1 MRIATIAAIGAG
13 FLIIGTT
20 PTLVSAADADTTAA
34 APAEEIGLE
43 EIVVTAE
50 KRASTVQDTAISI
63 TAVSGADLAERGIVD
78 FSSLA
83 AETPGISMR
92 DNGPGQTEFEMRGM
106 TSSGGNSPTVGFYLD
121 DVPMTSP
128 AQAQNGKVVI
138 DPTLYDLNRAEMLR
152 GPQGTLYGSGSMGGT
167 VKLVTNQPDPT
178 GFHVSGEAVLSDTDG
193 GGFNYTV
200 NGMLNLPLIDNQM
213 ALRLVGTDS
222 HTSGWIDRI
231 VLSDFPLP
239 VGVPVTPATQTG
251 WLRGDVLGATVAHD
265 YTQSNAEHLAGARGT
280 LLWKVTDNFTLTP
293 TVFYQRVTQDGPSAY
308 DSDPGTMAHYQPF
321 DIAEPYSDQFTLA
334 ALTANYAASSFDLT
348 SVTARWTRNSA
359 QTQDTSESFEN
370 PFTCITVVSGP
381 CTGEMPFYGANGV
394 GSGPVVGTETDPSS
408 QFSEELRIASTGDG
422 PLKGVAGVF
431 YSDFKS
437 QWQLNTQ
444 SVNNLS
450 YLDFST
456 FTNPAATTTV
466 WGLNEPAH
474 ITQWA
479 VFGEGTWAITPAL
492 KATVGARVFSYSS
505 DLSMYFAGWGSP
517 LGGATPSTTDVSQ
530 SSTGLDP
537 KLNLS
542 YEFSKDLMVYATA
555 AKGFRPGGGNQPL
568 PNFPPPNAP
577 ANFHYTE
584 WPKTYDSDSLW
595 SYEVGEKARFL
606 DRRLIVNASVYYEDW
621 TQIQLEE
628 LPFGYPLFD
637 NAGDAK
643 IYGGE
648 LEINALLGGG
658 FTLSASGAYTDAT
671 LEPGPHYTIV
681 MDGQLPGAPPS
692 TVVPDVPK
700 YTVNLGLDY
709 EHPLSGPLALTGHV
723 DYTYTGQRYD
733 LVAIN
738 QGQMWSL
745 PGYGL
750 ANLRLG
756 VKSLSAW
763 NASLFVTNLANKHPA
778 LENMTALNLANPD
791 FNRVVT
797 SQPRTM
803 GLDLN
808 FKY

>member
-1 MRIATIAAIGAG
+1 MQIKNLAGVGMGLIALCLA
-13 FLIIGTT
+13 
-20 PTLVSAADADTTAA
+20 PRLVCAADAESSAA
-34 APAEEIGLE
+34 ATAEGPALE

-50 KRASTVQDTAISI
+50 KRASTVQDTPISI
-63 TAVSGADLAERGIVD
+63 TAVSGADLAARGITD
-78 FSSLA
+78 FSTLA

-92 DNGPGQTEFEMRGM
+92 NNGPGQTEFEMRGM

-128 AQAQNGKVVI
+128 AAAQNGKVVI
-138 DPTLYDLNRAEMLR
+138 DPSLYDLNRAEMLR
-152 GPQGTLYGSGSMGGT
+152 GPQGTLYGAGSMGGT
-167 VKLVTNQPDPT
+167 VKLVTNQPDPQA
-178 GFHVSGEAVLSDTDG
+178 FHVSGEATGSETNG

-200 NGMLNLPLIDNQM
+200 NGMLNLPLVDNQM

-239 VGVPVTPATQTG
+239 NPTG
-251 WLRGDVLGATVAHD
+251 FFRGNVLGAPVAED
-265 YTQSNAEHLAGARGT
+265 YKQSNAEHLAGARAT
-280 LLWKVTDNFTLTP
+280 LLWQVSDNFTLTP

-308 DSDPGTMAHYQPF
+308 DSVPGTMAHYQPF
-321 DIAEPYSDQFTLA
+321 DIAEPYSDQFTLG
-334 ALTANYAASSFDLT
+334 ALTANYHAPSFDIT
-348 SVTARWTRNSA
+348 SVTARWTRRSV

-370 PFTCITVVSGP
+370 PFTCITIAPG
-381 CTGEMPFYGANGV
+381 CGELPFYGPNGV

-408 QFSEELRIASTGDG
+408 QVSEELRIASTGDG
-422 PLKGVAGVF
+422 PLRGVAGVF
-431 YSDFKS
+431 YSDFNS

-444 SVNNLS
+444 SQNNLS
-450 YLDFST
+450 YVDFSN
-456 FTNPAATTTV
+456 FTTPAATTTV
-466 WGLNEPAH
+466 WGLNEPAN
-474 ITQWA
+474 IRQWA
-479 VFGEGTWAITPAL
+479 VFGEGTWAITPAF
-492 KATVGARVFSYSS
+492 KATAGLRLFSYVS

-517 LGGATPSTTDVSQ
+517 LGGATPSTTNVSQ
-530 SSTGLDP
+530 SENGVDP

-577 ANFHYTE
+577 ANFNYKA
-584 WPKTYDSDSLW
+584 WPTSYKSDSLW

-606 DRRLIVNASVYYEDW
+606 DRHLTVNASLYYEDW

-637 NAGDAK
+637 NSGDAK
-643 IYGGE
+643 IYGAE
-648 LEINALLGGG
+648 LELRALLATG
-658 FTLSASGAYTDAT
+658 FTLSASGAYTHAR

-681 MDGQLPGAPPS
+681 MQGQPVGAPTS
-692 TVVPDVPK
+692 TVVPDVPE
-700 YTVNLGLDY
+700 YTANIGLDY
-709 EHPLSGPLALTGHV
+709 NHRLDGPLSLVAHA

-745 PGYGL
+745 PGYAL
-750 ANLRLG
+750 ANLRIG
-756 VKSLSAW
+756 VNIGSDWAV
-763 NASLFVTNLANKHPA
+763 SLFCSNLANNHPA

-791 FNRVVT
+791 FNRVLT
-797 SQPRTM
+797 AQPRTI
-803 GLDLN
+803 GLDFN
-808 FKY
+808 FKH

>member
-1 MRIATIAAIGAG
+1 MQIKNLAGVGMGLIALWLA
-13 FLIIGTT
+13 
-20 PTLVSAADADTTAA
+20 PTLVCAADAESSAA
-34 APAEEIGLE
+34 ATAEGPALE

-50 KRASTVQDTAISI
+50 KRASTVQDTPISI
-63 TAVSGADLAERGIVD
+63 TAVSGADLAARGITD
-78 FSSLA
+78 FSTLA

-92 DNGPGQTEFEMRGM
+92 NNGPGQTEFEMRGM

-128 AQAQNGKVVI
+128 AAAQNGKVVI
-138 DPTLYDLNRAEMLR
+138 DPSLYDLNRAEMLR
-152 GPQGTLYGSGSMGGT
+152 GPQGTLYGAGSMGGT
-167 VKLVTNQPDPT
+167 VKLVTNQPDPQA
-178 GFHVSGEAVLSDTDG
+178 FHVSGEATGSETNG

-200 NGMLNLPLIDNQM
+200 NGMLNLPLVDNQM

-239 VGVPVTPATQTG
+239 NPTG
-251 WLRGDVLGATVAHD
+251 FFRGNVLGAPVAED
-265 YTQSNAEHLAGARGT
+265 YKQSNAEHLAGARAT
-280 LLWKVTDNFTLTP
+280 LLWQVSDNFTLTP

-308 DSDPGTMAHYQPF
+308 DSVPGTMAHYQPF
-321 DIAEPYSDQFTLA
+321 DIAEPYSDQFTLG
-334 ALTANYAASSFDLT
+334 ALTANYHAPSFDIT
-348 SVTARWTRNSA
+348 SVTARWTRRSV

-370 PFTCITVVSGP
+370 PFTCITIAPG
-381 CTGEMPFYGANGV
+381 CGELPFYGPNGV

-408 QFSEELRIASTGDG
+408 QVSEELRIASTGDG
-422 PLKGVAGVF
+422 PLRGVAGVF
-431 YSDFKS
+431 YSDFNS

-444 SVNNLS
+444 SQNNLS
-450 YLDFST
+450 YVDFSN
-456 FTNPAATTTV
+456 FTTPAATTTV
-466 WGLNEPAH
+466 WGLNEPAN
-474 ITQWA
+474 IRQWA
-479 VFGEGTWAITPAL
+479 VFGEGTWAITPAF
-492 KATVGARVFSYSS
+492 KATAGLRLFSYVS

-517 LGGATPSTTDVSQ
+517 LGGATPSTTNVSQ
-530 SSTGLDP
+530 SENGVDP

-577 ANFHYTE
+577 ANFNYKA
-584 WPKTYDSDSLW
+584 WPTSYKSDSLW

-606 DRRLIVNASVYYEDW
+606 DRHLTVNASLYYEDW

-637 NAGDAK
+637 NSGDAK
-643 IYGGE
+643 IYGAE
-648 LEINALLGGG
+648 LELRALLATG
-658 FTLSASGAYTDAT
+658 FTLSASGAYTHAK

-681 MDGQLPGAPPS
+681 MQGQPVGAPTS
-692 TVVPDVPK
+692 TVVPDVPE
-700 YTVNLGLDY
+700 YTANIGLDY
-709 EHPLSGPLALTGHV
+709 NHRLDGPLSLVAHA

-745 PGYGL
+745 PGYAL
-750 ANLRLG
+750 ANLRIG
-756 VKSLSAW
+756 VNIGSDWAV
-763 NASLFVTNLANKHPA
+763 SLFCSNLANNHPA

-791 FNRVVT
+791 FNRVLT
-797 SQPRTM
+797 AQPRTI
-803 GLDLN
+803 GLDFN
-808 FKY
+808 FKH

>member
-1 MRIATIAAIGAG
+1 MQIKNLAG
-13 FLIIGTT
+13 VGMGLIVLWLA
-20 PTLVSAADADTTAA
+20 PRLVCAADAESSAA
-34 APAEEIGLE
+34 ATAEGPALE

-50 KRASTVQDTAISI
+50 KRASTVQDTPISI
-63 TAVSGADLAERGIVD
+63 TAVSGADLAARGITD
-78 FSSLA
+78 FSTLA

-92 DNGPGQTEFEMRGM
+92 NNGPGQTEFEMRGM

-128 AQAQNGKVVI
+128 AAAQNGKVVI
-138 DPTLYDLNRAEMLR
+138 DPSLYDLNRAEMLR
-152 GPQGTLYGSGSMGGT
+152 GPQGTLYGAGSMGGT
-167 VKLVTNQPDPT
+167 VKLVTNQPDPQA
-178 GFHVSGEAVLSDTDG
+178 FHVSGEATGSETNG

-200 NGMLNLPLIDNQM
+200 NGMLNLPLVDNQM

-239 VGVPVTPATQTG
+239 NPTG
-251 WLRGDVLGATVAHD
+251 FFRGNVLGAPVAED
-265 YTQSNAEHLAGARGT
+265 YKQSNAEHLAGARAT
-280 LLWKVTDNFTLTP
+280 LLWQVSDNFTLTP

-308 DSDPGTMAHYQPF
+308 DSVPGTMAHYQPF
-321 DIAEPYSDQFTLA
+321 DIAEPYSDQFTLG
-334 ALTANYAASSFDLT
+334 ALTANYHAPSFDIT
-348 SVTARWTRNSA
+348 SVTARWTRRSV

-370 PFTCITVVSGP
+370 PFTCITIAPG
-381 CTGEMPFYGANGV
+381 CGELPFYGPNGV

-408 QFSEELRIASTGDG
+408 QVSEELRIASTGDG
-422 PLKGVAGVF
+422 PLRGVAGVF
-431 YSDFKS
+431 YSDFNS

-444 SVNNLS
+444 SQNNLS
-450 YLDFST
+450 YVDFSN
-456 FTNPAATTTV
+456 FTTPAATTTV
-466 WGLNEPAH
+466 WGLNEPAN
-474 ITQWA
+474 IRQWA
-479 VFGEGTWAITPAL
+479 VFGEGTWAITPAF
-492 KATVGARVFSYSS
+492 KATAGLRLFSYVS

-517 LGGATPSTTDVSQ
+517 LGGATPSTTNVSQ
-530 SSTGLDP
+530 SENGVDP

-577 ANFHYTE
+577 ANFNYKA
-584 WPKTYDSDSLW
+584 WPTSYKSDSLW

-606 DRRLIVNASVYYEDW
+606 DRHLTVNASLYYEDW

-637 NAGDAK
+637 NSGDAK
-643 IYGGE
+643 IYGAE
-648 LEINALLGGG
+648 LELRALLATG
-658 FTLSASGAYTDAT
+658 FTLSASGAYTHAR

-681 MDGQLPGAPPS
+681 MQGQPVGAPTS
-692 TVVPDVPK
+692 TVVPDVPE
-700 YTVNLGLDY
+700 YTANIGLDY
-709 EHPLSGPLALTGHV
+709 NHRLDGPLSLVAHA

-745 PGYGL
+745 PGYAL
-750 ANLRLG
+750 ANLRIG
-756 VKSLSAW
+756 VNIGSDWAV
-763 NASLFVTNLANKHPA
+763 SLFCSNLANNHPA

-791 FNRVVT
+791 FNRVLT
-797 SQPRTM
+797 AQPRTI
-803 GLDLN
+803 GLDFN
-808 FKY
+808 FKH

>member
-1 MRIATIAAIGAG
+1 MRIKNLVGLGMGLLVLWFAPALVRAAEAESG
-13 FLIIGTT
+13 
-20 PTLVSAADADTTAA
+20 AA
-34 APAEEIGLE
+34 APAEGAVLE
-43 EIVVTAE
+43 EITVTAE
-50 KRASTVQDTAISI
+50 KRASTVQDTPISI

-78 FSSLA
+78 FATLA
-83 AETPGISMR
+83 GQTPGISMR
-92 DNGPGQTEFEMRGM
+92 QNGPGQTEFEMRGM

-138 DPTLYDLNRAEMLR
+138 DPSLYDLNRAEMLR

-167 VKLVTNQPDPT
+167 VKLVTNQPDPQA
-178 GFHVSGEAVLSDTDG
+178 FHVSGEASVSETTDG

-222 HTSGWIDRI
+222 RTSGWIDRI

-239 VGVPVTPATQTG
+239 DPTGFIRGNVLAAPVA
-251 WLRGDVLGATVAHD
+251 AD
-265 YTQSNAEHLAGARGT
+265 YKQSNEEHLAGARAT
-280 LLWKVTDNFTLTP
+280 LLWRVTDNLTLTP
-293 TVFYQRVTQDGPSAY
+293 TVFYQRVEQDGPSAY
-308 DSDPGTMAHYQPF
+308 DSVPGTMAHYQPF
-321 DIAEPYSDQFTLA
+321 DIAEPYSDQFTLG
-334 ALTANYAASSFDLT
+334 ALTANYQAPGFDIT
-348 SVTARWTRNSA
+348 SVTARWTRVSR

-370 PFTCITVVSGP
+370 PYTCITIAPDCGQL
-381 CTGEMPFYGANGV
+381 PFYGPNGV
-394 GSGPVVGTETDPSS
+394 GTGPVVGTETDPSS
-408 QFSEELRIASTGDG
+408 QFSEELRVASTGDG
-422 PLKGVAGVF
+422 PLRGVAGIF

-444 SVNNLS
+444 SPNNLS
-450 YLDFST
+450 YVDFSN
-456 FTNPAATTTV
+456 FTTPAAVTTV
-466 WGLNEPAH
+466 WGLNEPAN
-474 ITQWA
+474 IRQWA
-479 VFGEGTWAITPAL
+479 VFGEGTWAITDAF
-492 KATVGARVFSYSS
+492 KATAGLRWFSYTS

-530 SSTGLDP
+530 SSTGVDP
-537 KLNLS
+537 KFNLS
-542 YEFSKDLMVYATA
+542 YEFSPDLMVYATA

-577 ANFHYTE
+577 ANFGYTV
-584 WPKTYDSDSLW
+584 WPKTYNSDSLW
-595 SYEVGEKARFL
+595 SYEVGEKSRFL
-606 DRRLIVNASVYYEDW
+606 DRHLTVNASVYYEDW

-637 NAGDAK
+637 NAGNAK

-648 LEINALLGGG
+648 LELQALIGGG
-658 FTLSASGAYTDAT
+658 FTLSASGAYTHAT
-671 LEPGPHYTIV
+671 LDPGPHYTIV
-681 MDGQLPGAPPS
+681 LQGQPVGDPAS

-700 YTVNLGLDY
+700 YTANVGLDY
-709 EHPLSGPLALTGHV
+709 FHALDGSLSLVGHA

-738 QGQMWSL
+738 QGQLWSL
-745 PGYGL
+745 PGYAL

-756 VKSLSAW
+756 IKSEDW
-763 NASLFVTNLANKHPA
+763 NVSLFCTNLANNHPA

-791 FNRVVT
+791 FNRVIT
-797 SQPRTM
+797 SQPRTI
-803 GLDLN
+803 GLDFN
-808 FKY
+808 I

>member
-1 MRIATIAAIGAG
+1 MRIANLAAIGVS
-13 FLIIGTT
+13 FLIFGTM
-20 PTLVSAADADTTAA
+20 PTLVSAADADTSAA
-34 APAEEIGLE
+34 APADEVGLE

-63 TAVSGADLAERGIVD
+63 TAVSGADLAARGIVD

-138 DPTLYDLNRAEMLR
+138 DPSLYDLNRAEMLR

-167 VKLVTNQPDPT
+167 VKLITNQPDPQ
-178 GFHVSGEAVLSDTDG
+178 GFHVSGEATVSSTDG

-231 VLSDFPLP
+231 VESDFPLP
-239 VGVPVTPATQTG
+239 VASGSQTG
-251 WLRGDVLGATVAHD
+251 WSRGDVLGGTVSHD

-280 LLWKVTDNFTLTP
+280 LLWQVSDNFTLTP

-308 DSDPGTMAHYQPF
+308 DSDPGTMAHYEPF
-321 DIAEPYSDQFTLA
+321 DIAEPYSDQFTLE
-334 ALTANYAASSFDLT
+334 ALTANYKASSFDIT
-348 SVTARWTRNSA
+348 SVTAHWTRTST
-359 QTQDTSESFEN
+359 QTQDTSEAFQN
-370 PFTCITVVSGP
+370 PFTCITVIANFPLCNGN
-381 CTGEMPFYGANGV
+381 MPFYGANGAA
-394 GSGPVVGTETDPSS
+394 SGPVVGTETDPSS
-408 QFSEELRIASTGDG
+408 QFSEELRIASHADG
-422 PLKGVAGVF
+422 PLNGVAGVF

-444 SVNNLS
+444 SANNLS
-450 YLDFST
+450 YGDFGT
-456 FTNPAATTTV
+456 GAPATSTTV

-479 VFGEGTWAITPAL
+479 LFGEGTWSITPAL
-492 KATVGARVFSYSS
+492 KATVGARVFSYTS

-517 LGGATPSTTDVSQ
+517 LGAAVPSTTDVSQ

-568 PNFPPPNAP
+568 PNFSPPNAP
-577 ANFHYTE
+577 ANFNYTA

-658 FTLSASGAYTDAT
+658 LTASVSGAYTHAT

-681 MDGQLPGAPPS
+681 LDGQLPGEPAS

-700 YTVNLGLDY
+700 YTANVGLDY
-709 EHPLSGPLALTGHV
+709 LHALNGPLSLVAHA

-750 ANLRLG
+750 VNLRLG
-756 VKSLSAW
+756 VKSVSAW
-763 NASLFVTNLANKHPA
+763 NASLFATNLANNHPA

-791 FNRVVT
+791 FNRVIT
-797 SQPRTM
+797 SQPRTV
-803 GLDLN
+803 GLDFN

>member
-1 MRIATIAAIGAG
+1 MGLMVFWLAPEFVR
-13 FLIIGTT
+13 
-20 PTLVSAADADTTAA
+20 AADAESGAA
-34 APAEEIGLE
+34 APAEGAVLE
-43 EIVVTAE
+43 EITVTAE
-50 KRASTVQDTAISI
+50 KRASTVQDTPISI
-63 TAVSGADLAERGIVD
+63 TAVSGANLAERGIVD
-78 FSSLA
+78 FATLA
-83 AETPGISMR
+83 GQTPGISMR
-92 DNGPGQTEFEMRGM
+92 QNGPGQTEFEMRGM

-138 DPTLYDLNRAEMLR
+138 DPSLYDLNRAEMLR
-152 GPQGTLYGSGSMGGT
+152 GPQGTLYGAGSMGGT
-167 VKLVTNQPDPT
+167 VKLITNQPDT
-178 GFHVSGEAVLSDTDG
+178 QAFHASGEAVTSETAG
-193 GGFNYTV
+193 GGFNYTI

-231 VLSDFPLP
+231 VLSNFPLSDP
-239 VGVPVTPATQTG
+239 TG
-251 WLRGDVLGATVAHD
+251 FIRGNVLGAQVAHD
-265 YTQSNAEHLAGARGT
+265 YSQSNAEHLSGGRAT
-280 LLWKVTDNFTLTP
+280 LLWKVTDDFTLTP

-308 DSDPGTMAHYQPF
+308 DSVPGTMAHYQPF
-321 DIAEPYSDQFTLA
+321 DVAEPYSDEFTLG
-334 ALTANYAASSFDLT
+334 ALTANYHASGFDLT
-348 SVTARWTRNSA
+348 SVTAHWTRTSK

-370 PFTCITVVSGP
+370 PYTCITIAPSCGQL
-381 CTGEMPFYGANGV
+381 PFYGPNGV
-394 GSGPVVGTETDPSS
+394 GTGPVVGTETDPSS

-444 SVNNLS
+444 SQNNLS
-450 YLDFST
+450 YVDFSN
-456 FTNPAATTTV
+456 FTTPAFTTTV
-466 WGLNEPAH
+466 WGLNEPAN
-474 ITQWA
+474 IRQWA
-479 VFGEGTWAITPAL
+479 VFGEGTWAITPAF
-492 KATVGARVFSYSS
+492 KATAGLRWFSYTS

-517 LGGATPSTTDVSQ
+517 LGGAAPSTTDVSQ
-530 SSTGLDP
+530 SSTGVDP
-537 KLNLS
+537 KFNLS
-542 YEFSKDLMVYATA
+542 YEFSEDLLVYATA

-577 ANFHYTE
+577 ANFGYTA
-584 WPKTYDSDSLW
+584 WPKTYNSDSLW

-606 DRRLIVNASVYYEDW
+606 DRHLIVNASVYYENW

-637 NAGDAK
+637 NAGNAK
-643 IYGGE
+643 IYGSE
-648 LEINALLGGG
+648 LELQALLGGG
-658 FTLSASGAYTDAT
+658 FTLSASGAYTHAT
-671 LEPGPHYTIV
+671 LDPGPHYTIV
-681 MDGQLPGAPPS
+681 MQGQAVGEPAS

-700 YTVNLGLDY
+700 YTANVGLDY
-709 EHPLSGPLALTGHV
+709 IHALDGPFSLIAHA

-750 ANLRLG
+750 ANLRVG
-756 VKSLSAW
+756 VKSESDW
-763 NASLFVTNLANKHPA
+763 NISLFCTNLANNHPA

-791 FNRVVT
+791 FNRVIT
-797 SQPRTM
+797 SQPRTI
-803 GLDLN
+803 GLDFN
-808 FKY
+808 FKH

>member
-1 MRIATIAAIGAG
+1 MHIKNLAG
-13 FLIIGTT
+13 VGMGLMVLWLA
-20 PTLVSAADADTTAA
+20 PALVRAADAESGAA
-34 APAEEIGLE
+34 APAEGTVLE
-43 EIVVTAE
+43 EIMVTAE
-50 KRASTVQDTAISI
+50 KRASTVQDTPISI

-78 FSSLA
+78 FATLA

-92 DNGPGQTEFEMRGM
+92 QNGPGQTEFEMRGM

-138 DPTLYDLNRAEMLR
+138 DPSLYDLNRAEMLR
-152 GPQGTLYGSGSMGGT
+152 GPQGTLYGAGSMGGT
-167 VKLVTNQPDPT
+167 VKLITNQPDT
-178 GFHVSGEAVLSDTDG
+178 QGFHASGAATTSETAG

-231 VLSDFPLP
+231 VLSDFPLSNSTGFIRGNVQGAP
-239 VGVPVTPATQTG
+239 VQ
-251 WLRGDVLGATVAHD
+251 HD
-265 YTQSNAEHLAGARGT
+265 YTQSNAEHLSGGRAT
-280 LLWKVTDNFTLTP
+280 LLWHVTDNFTLTP
-293 TVFYQRVTQDGPSAY
+293 SVFYQRVTQDGPSAY
-308 DSDPGTMAHYQPF
+308 DSVPGTMAHYQPF
-321 DIAEPYSDQFTLA
+321 DIAEPYSDQFTLG
-334 ALTANYAASSFDLT
+334 ALTANYHASAFDLT
-348 SVTARWTRNSA
+348 SVTARWTRTST

-370 PFTCITVVSGP
+370 PYTCITIAPHCGQL
-381 CTGEMPFYGANGV
+381 PFYGPNGV

-444 SVNNLS
+444 SQNNSS
-450 YLDFST
+450 YVDFSN
-456 FTNPAATTTV
+456 FTTPAATTTV
-466 WGLNEPAH
+466 WGLNEPAN
-474 ITQWA
+474 IRQWA
-479 VFGEGTWAITPAL
+479 VFGEGTWAITAAF
-492 KATVGARVFSYSS
+492 KATAGLRLFSYTS

-517 LGGATPSTTDVSQ
+517 LGCAAPSTTDVSQ
-530 SSTGLDP
+530 SATGVDP
-537 KLNLS
+537 KFNLS
-542 YEFSKDLMVYATA
+542 YEFSQDLMVYATA

-577 ANFHYTE
+577 ANFGYSA
-584 WPKTYDSDSLW
+584 WPKTYNSDSLW
-595 SYEVGEKARFL
+595 SYEVGEKSRFL
-606 DRRLIVNASVYYEDW
+606 DRHLIVNAGVYYEDW

-637 NAGDAK
+637 NAGEAK

-648 LEINALLGGG
+648 FELQALIGGG
-658 FTLSASGAYTDAT
+658 FTVSASGAYTHAT
-671 LEPGPHYTIV
+671 LEPGLHYTIV
-681 MDGQLPGAPPS
+681 LQGQAVGEPAA

-700 YTVNLGLDY
+700 YTANVGLDY
-709 EHPLSGPLALTGHV
+709 IHALDGQLSLVAHA

-750 ANLRLG
+750 ASLRFG
-756 VKSLSAW
+756 VKSASDW
-763 NASLFVTNLANKHPA
+763 NVSLFCTNLTNDHPA

-791 FNRVVT
+791 YNRVIT
-797 SQPRTM
+797 AQPRTI
-803 GLDLN
+803 GLD
-808 FKY
+808 FSMKR

>member
-1 MRIATIAAIGAG
+1 MQIKNLAGVGMGLIALCLA
-13 FLIIGTT
+13 
-20 PTLVSAADADTTAA
+20 PRLVCAADAESSAA
-34 APAEEIGLE
+34 ATAEGPALE

-50 KRASTVQDTAISI
+50 KRASTVQDTPISI
-63 TAVSGADLAERGIVD
+63 TAVSGADLAARGITD
-78 FSSLA
+78 FSTLA

-92 DNGPGQTEFEMRGM
+92 NNGPGQTEFEMRGM

-128 AQAQNGKVVI
+128 AAAQNGKVVI
-138 DPTLYDLNRAEMLR
+138 DPSLYDLNRAEMLR
-152 GPQGTLYGSGSMGGT
+152 GPQGTLYGAGSMGGT
-167 VKLVTNQPDPT
+167 VKLVTNQPDPQA
-178 GFHVSGEAVLSDTDG
+178 FHVSGEATGSETNG

-200 NGMLNLPLIDNQM
+200 NGMLNLPLVDNQM

-239 VGVPVTPATQTG
+239 NPTG
-251 WLRGDVLGATVAHD
+251 FFRGNVLGAPVAED
-265 YTQSNAEHLAGARGT
+265 YKQSNAEHLAGARAT
-280 LLWKVTDNFTLTP
+280 LLWQVSDNFTLTP

-308 DSDPGTMAHYQPF
+308 DSVPGTMAHYQPF
-321 DIAEPYSDQFTLA
+321 DIAEPYSDQFTLG
-334 ALTANYAASSFDLT
+334 ALTANYHAPSFDIT
-348 SVTARWTRNSA
+348 SVTARWTRRSV

-370 PFTCITVVSGP
+370 PFTCITIAPG
-381 CTGEMPFYGANGV
+381 CGELPFYGPNGV

-408 QFSEELRIASTGDG
+408 QVSEELRIASTGDG
-422 PLKGVAGVF
+422 PLRGVAGVF
-431 YSDFKS
+431 YSDFNS

-444 SVNNLS
+444 SQNNLS
-450 YLDFST
+450 YVDFSN
-456 FTNPAATTTV
+456 FTTPAATTTV
-466 WGLNEPAH
+466 WGLNEPAN
-474 ITQWA
+474 IRQWA
-479 VFGEGTWAITPAL
+479 VFGEGTWAITPAF
-492 KATVGARVFSYSS
+492 KATAGLRLFSYVS

-517 LGGATPSTTDVSQ
+517 LGGATPSTTNVSQ
-530 SSTGLDP
+530 SENGVDP

-577 ANFHYTE
+577 ANFNYKA
-584 WPKTYDSDSLW
+584 WPTSYKSDSLW

-606 DRRLIVNASVYYEDW
+606 DRHLTVNASLYYEDW

-637 NAGDAK
+637 NSGDAK
-643 IYGGE
+643 IYGAE
-648 LEINALLGGG
+648 LELRALLATG
-658 FTLSASGAYTDAT
+658 FTLSASGAYTHAK

-681 MDGQLPGAPPS
+681 MQGQPVGAPTS
-692 TVVPDVPK
+692 TVVPDVPE
-700 YTVNLGLDY
+700 YTANIGLDY
-709 EHPLSGPLALTGHV
+709 NHRLDGPLSLVAHA

-745 PGYGL
+745 PGYAL
-750 ANLRLG
+750 ANLRIG
-756 VKSLSAW
+756 VNIGSDWAV
-763 NASLFVTNLANKHPA
+763 SLFCSNLANNHPA

-791 FNRVVT
+791 FNRVLT
-797 SQPRTM
+797 AQPRTI
-803 GLDLN
+803 GLDFN
-808 FKY
+808 FKH

>member
-1 MRIATIAAIGAG
+1 MQIKNLAGVGMGLIALCLA
-13 FLIIGTT
+13 
-20 PTLVSAADADTTAA
+20 PRLVCAADAESSAA
-34 APAEEIGLE
+34 ATAEGPALE

-50 KRASTVQDTAISI
+50 KRASTVQDTPISI
-63 TAVSGADLAERGIVD
+63 TAVSGADLAARGITD
-78 FSSLA
+78 FSTLA

-92 DNGPGQTEFEMRGM
+92 NNGPGQTEFEMRGM

-128 AQAQNGKVVI
+128 AAAQNGKVVI
-138 DPTLYDLNRAEMLR
+138 DPSLYDLNRAEMLR
-152 GPQGTLYGSGSMGGT
+152 GPQGTLYGAGSMGGT
-167 VKLVTNQPDPT
+167 VKLVTNQPDPQA
-178 GFHVSGEAVLSDTDG
+178 FHVSGEATGSETNG

-200 NGMLNLPLIDNQM
+200 NGMLNLPLVDNQM

-239 VGVPVTPATQTG
+239 NPTG
-251 WLRGDVLGATVAHD
+251 FFRGNVLGAPVAED
-265 YTQSNAEHLAGARGT
+265 YKQSNAEHLAGARAT
-280 LLWKVTDNFTLTP
+280 LLWQVSDNFTLTP

-308 DSDPGTMAHYQPF
+308 DSVPGTMAHYQPF
-321 DIAEPYSDQFTLA
+321 DIAEPYSDQFTLG
-334 ALTANYAASSFDLT
+334 ALTANYHAPSFDIT
-348 SVTARWTRNSA
+348 SVTARWTRRSV

-370 PFTCITVVSGP
+370 PFTCITIAPG
-381 CTGEMPFYGANGV
+381 CGELPFYGPNGV

-408 QFSEELRIASTGDG
+408 QVSEELRIASTGDG
-422 PLKGVAGVF
+422 PLRGVAGVF
-431 YSDFKS
+431 YSDFNS

-444 SVNNLS
+444 SQNNLS
-450 YLDFST
+450 YVDFSN
-456 FTNPAATTTV
+456 FTTPAATTTV
-466 WGLNEPAH
+466 WGLNEPAN
-474 ITQWA
+474 IRQWA
-479 VFGEGTWAITPAL
+479 VFGEGTWAITPAF
-492 KATVGARVFSYSS
+492 KATAGLRLFSYVS

-517 LGGATPSTTDVSQ
+517 LGGATPSTTNVSQ
-530 SSTGLDP
+530 SENGVDP

-577 ANFHYTE
+577 ANFNYKA
-584 WPKTYDSDSLW
+584 WPTSYKSDSLW

-606 DRRLIVNASVYYEDW
+606 DRHLTVNASLYYEDW

-637 NAGDAK
+637 NSGDAK
-643 IYGGE
+643 IYGAE
-648 LEINALLGGG
+648 LELRALLGGG
-658 FTLSASGAYTDAT
+658 FTLSASGAYTHAR

-681 MDGQLPGAPPS
+681 MQGQPVGAPTS
-692 TVVPDVPK
+692 TVVPDVPE
-700 YTVNLGLDY
+700 YTANIGLDY
-709 EHPLSGPLALTGHV
+709 NHRLDGPLSLVAHA

-745 PGYGL
+745 PGYAL
-750 ANLRLG
+750 ANLRIG
-756 VKSLSAW
+756 VNIGSDWAV
-763 NASLFVTNLANKHPA
+763 SLFCSNLANNHPA

-791 FNRVVT
+791 FNRVLT
-797 SQPRTM
+797 AQPRTI
-803 GLDLN
+803 GLDFN
-808 FKY
+808 FKH

>member
-1 MRIATIAAIGAG
+1 MQIKNLAG
-13 FLIIGTT
+13 VGMGLIVLWLA
-20 PTLVSAADADTTAA
+20 PRLVCAADAESSAA
-34 APAEEIGLE
+34 ATAEGPALE

-50 KRASTVQDTAISI
+50 KRASTVQDTPISI
-63 TAVSGADLAERGIVD
+63 TAVSGADLAARGITD
-78 FSSLA
+78 FSTLA

-92 DNGPGQTEFEMRGM
+92 NNGPGQTEFEMRGM
-106 TSSGGNSPTVGFYLD
+106 TSSGGNSPTVGFYMD

-128 AQAQNGKVVI
+128 AAAQNGKVVI
-138 DPTLYDLNRAEMLR
+138 DPSLYDLNRAEMLR
-152 GPQGTLYGSGSMGGT
+152 GPQGTLYGAGSMGGT
-167 VKLVTNQPDPT
+167 VKLVTNQPDPQA
-178 GFHVSGEAVLSDTDG
+178 FHVSGEATGSETNG

-200 NGMLNLPLIDNQM
+200 NGMLNLPLVDNQM

-239 VGVPVTPATQTG
+239 NPTG
-251 WLRGDVLGATVAHD
+251 FFRGNVLGAPVAED
-265 YTQSNAEHLAGARGT
+265 YKQSNAEHLAGARAT
-280 LLWKVTDNFTLTP
+280 LLWQVSDNFTLTP

-308 DSDPGTMAHYQPF
+308 DSVPGTMAHYQPF
-321 DIAEPYSDQFTLA
+321 DIAEPYSDQFTLG
-334 ALTANYAASSFDLT
+334 ALTANYHAPSFDIT
-348 SVTARWTRNSA
+348 SVTARWTRRSV

-370 PFTCITVVSGP
+370 PFTCITIAPG
-381 CTGEMPFYGANGV
+381 CGELPFYGPNGV

-408 QFSEELRIASTGDG
+408 QVSEELRIASTGDG
-422 PLKGVAGVF
+422 PLRGVAGVF
-431 YSDFKS
+431 YSDFNS

-444 SVNNLS
+444 SQNNLS
-450 YLDFST
+450 YVDFSN
-456 FTNPAATTTV
+456 FTTPAATTTV
-466 WGLNEPAH
+466 WGLNEPAN
-474 ITQWA
+474 IRQWA
-479 VFGEGTWAITPAL
+479 VFGEGTWAITPAF
-492 KATVGARVFSYSS
+492 KATAGLRLFSYVS

-517 LGGATPSTTDVSQ
+517 LGGATPSTTNVSQ
-530 SSTGLDP
+530 SENGVDP

-577 ANFHYTE
+577 ANFNYKA
-584 WPKTYDSDSLW
+584 WPTSYKSDSLW

-606 DRRLIVNASVYYEDW
+606 DRHLTVNASLYYEDW

-637 NAGDAK
+637 NSGDAK
-643 IYGGE
+643 IYGAE
-648 LEINALLGGG
+648 LELRALLGGG
-658 FTLSASGAYTDAT
+658 FTLSASGAYTHAR

-681 MDGQLPGAPPS
+681 MQGQPVGAPTS
-692 TVVPDVPK
+692 TVVPDVPE
-700 YTVNLGLDY
+700 YTANIGLDY
-709 EHPLSGPLALTGHV
+709 NHRLDGPLSLVAHA

-745 PGYGL
+745 PGYAL
-750 ANLRLG
+750 ANLRIG
-756 VKSLSAW
+756 VNIGSDWAV
-763 NASLFVTNLANKHPA
+763 SLFCSNLANNHPA

-791 FNRVVT
+791 FNRVLT
-797 SQPRTM
+797 AQPRTI
-803 GLDLN
+803 GLDFN
-808 FKY
+808 FKH

>member
-1 MRIATIAAIGAG
+1 MRIANIAAIGAG
-13 FLIIGTT
+13 FLIFGTT
-20 PTLVSAADADTTAA
+20 PTLVSAADADTSAA

-78 FSSLA
+78 FSTLA

-138 DPTLYDLNRAEMLR
+138 DPSLYDLNRAEMLR

-200 NGMLNLPLIDNQM
+200 NGMLNLPLIDNSM

-239 VGVPVTPATQTG
+239 VPSSSQTG
-251 WLRGDVLGATVAHD
+251 WSRGDVLGGTVAHD

-280 LLWKVTDNFTLTP
+280 LLWKVSDNFTLTP

-334 ALTANYAASSFDLT
+334 ALTANYTASSFDLT
-348 SVTARWTRNSA
+348 SVTARWTRTST

-370 PFTCITVVSGP
+370 PFTCITVP
-381 CTGEMPFYGANGV
+381 DNAPPYCTAEMPFYGANGV

-450 YLDFST
+450 YVDFSN
-456 FTNPAATTTV
+456 FTTPAATTTV

-479 VFGEGTWAITPAL
+479 VFGEGTWSITPAL
-492 KATVGARVFSYSS
+492 KATVGARVFSYTS

-517 LGGATPSTTDVSQ
+517 LGGAAPSTTDVSQ

-568 PNFPPPNAP
+568 PNFGPPNAP

-658 FTLSASGAYTDAT
+658 FTLSASGAYTHAA

-681 MDGQLPGAPPS
+681 LENQTVGSTPS
-692 TVVPDVPK
+692 DVVPDVPK
-700 YTVNLGLDY
+700 YTANVGLDY
-709 EHPLSGPLALTGHV
+709 LHALNGPLSLVAHA

-750 ANLRLG
+750 ANLRFG
-756 VKSLSAW
+756 VKTVSAW
-763 NASLFVTNLANKHPA
+763 NASLFVTNLANNHPS

-797 SQPRTM
+797 SQPRTV
-803 GLDLN
+803 GLDFS

>member
-1 MRIATIAAIGAG
+1 MQIKNLAGVGMGLIALWLA
-13 FLIIGTT
+13 
-20 PTLVSAADADTTAA
+20 PTLVCAADAESSAA
-34 APAEEIGLE
+34 ATAEGPALE

-50 KRASTVQDTAISI
+50 KRASTVQDTPISI
-63 TAVSGADLAERGIVD
+63 TAVSGADLAARGITD
-78 FSSLA
+78 FSTLA

-92 DNGPGQTEFEMRGM
+92 NNGPGQTEFEMRGM

-128 AQAQNGKVVI
+128 AAAQNGKVVI
-138 DPTLYDLNRAEMLR
+138 DPSLYDLNRAEMLR
-152 GPQGTLYGSGSMGGT
+152 GPQGTLYGAGSMGGT
-167 VKLVTNQPDPT
+167 VKLVTNQPDPQA
-178 GFHVSGEAVLSDTDG
+178 FHVSGEATGSETNG

-200 NGMLNLPLIDNQM
+200 NGMLNLPLVDNQM

-231 VLSDFPLP
+231 VISDFPLP
-239 VGVPVTPATQTG
+239 DPTG
-251 WLRGDVLGATVAHD
+251 FIRGNVLGAPVAED
-265 YTQSNAEHLAGARGT
+265 YKQSNAEHLAGARAT
-280 LLWKVTDNFTLTP
+280 LLWQVSDNFTLTP

-308 DSDPGTMAHYQPF
+308 DSVPGTMAHYQPF
-321 DIAEPYSDQFTLA
+321 DIAEPYSDQFTLG
-334 ALTANYAASSFDLT
+334 ALTANYHAPSFDIT
-348 SVTARWTRNSA
+348 SVTARWTRRSV

-370 PFTCITVVSGP
+370 PFTCITIAPG
-381 CTGEMPFYGANGV
+381 CGELPFYGPNGV

-408 QFSEELRIASTGDG
+408 QVSEELRIASTGDG
-422 PLKGVAGVF
+422 PLRGVAGVF
-431 YSDFKS
+431 YSDFNS

-444 SVNNLS
+444 SQNNLS
-450 YLDFST
+450 YVDFSN
-456 FTNPAATTTV
+456 FTTPAATTTV
-466 WGLNEPAH
+466 WGLNEPAN
-474 ITQWA
+474 IRQWA
-479 VFGEGTWAITPAL
+479 VFGEGTWAITPAF
-492 KATVGARVFSYSS
+492 KATAGLRLFSYVS

-517 LGGATPSTTDVSQ
+517 LGGATPSTTNVSQ
-530 SSTGLDP
+530 SENGVDP

-577 ANFHYTE
+577 ANFNYKA
-584 WPKTYDSDSLW
+584 WPTSYKSDSLW

-606 DRRLIVNASVYYEDW
+606 DRHLTVNASLYYEDW

-637 NAGDAK
+637 NSGDAK
-643 IYGGE
+643 IYGAE
-648 LEINALLGGG
+648 LELRALLGGG
-658 FTLSASGAYTDAT
+658 FTLSASGAYTHAR

-681 MDGQLPGAPPS
+681 MQGQPVGAPTS
-692 TVVPDVPK
+692 TVVPDVPE
-700 YTVNLGLDY
+700 YTANIGLDY
-709 EHPLSGPLALTGHV
+709 NHRLDGPLSLVAHA

-745 PGYGL
+745 PGYAL
-750 ANLRLG
+750 ANLRIG
-756 VKSLSAW
+756 VNIGSDWAV
-763 NASLFVTNLANKHPA
+763 SLFCSNLANNHPA

-791 FNRVVT
+791 FNRVLT
-797 SQPRTM
+797 AQPRTI
-803 GLDLN
+803 GLDFN
-808 FKY
+808 FKH

>member
-1 MRIATIAAIGAG
+1 MHIKNLAGVGMGLMVLWLAPAFVRAAEAESG
-13 FLIIGTT
+13 
-20 PTLVSAADADTTAA
+20 AA
-34 APAEEIGLE
+34 APAEGAVLE
-43 EIVVTAE
+43 EITVTAE
-50 KRASTVQDTAISI
+50 KRASTVQDTPISI

-78 FSSLA
+78 FATLA
-83 AETPGISMR
+83 GQTPGISMR
-92 DNGPGQTEFEMRGM
+92 QNGPGQTEFEMRGM

-138 DPTLYDLNRAEMLR
+138 DPSLYDLNRAEMLR
-152 GPQGTLYGSGSMGGT
+152 GPQGTLYGAGSMGGT
-167 VKLVTNQPDPT
+167 VKLITNQPDT
-178 GFHVSGEAVLSDTDG
+178 QAFHASGAATTSETAG

-200 NGMLNLPLIDNQM
+200 NGMLNLPLIDDRL

-231 VLSDFPLP
+231 VLSDFPLSDP
-239 VGVPVTPATQTG
+239 TG
-251 WLRGDVLGATVAHD
+251 FVRGNVLGAHVQAD
-265 YTQSNAEHLAGARGT
+265 YSQSNAEHLSGGRAT
-280 LLWKVTDNFTLTP
+280 LLWKVTDDFTLTP
-293 TVFYQRVTQDGPSAY
+293 TVFYQRITQDGPSAF
-308 DSDPGTMAHYQPF
+308 DSVPGTMAHYQPF
-321 DIAEPYSDQFTLA
+321 DIAEPYSDRFTLG
-334 ALTANYAASSFDLT
+334 ALTANYHASGFDLT
-348 SVTARWTRNSA
+348 SVTARWTRIST

-370 PFTCITVVSGP
+370 PYTCITIAPDCGQL
-381 CTGEMPFYGANGV
+381 PFYGPNGV

-422 PLKGVAGVF
+422 PLRGVAGIF

-444 SVNNLS
+444 SPNNLS
-450 YLDFST
+450 YVDFSN
-456 FTNPAATTTV
+456 FTTPAATTTV
-466 WGLNEPAH
+466 WGLNEPAN
-474 ITQWA
+474 IRQWA
-479 VFGEGTWAITPAL
+479 VFGEGTWAITPAF
-492 KATVGARVFSYSS
+492 KATAGLRWFSYTS

-517 LGGATPSTTDVSQ
+517 LGGATPSTTDVTQ
-530 SSTGLDP
+530 SSTGVDP
-537 KLNLS
+537 KFNLT
-542 YEFSKDLMVYATA
+542 YEFSSDLMVYATA

-577 ANFHYTE
+577 ANFGYTV
-584 WPKTYDSDSLW
+584 WPKTYNSDSLW
-595 SYEVGEKARFL
+595 SYEVGEKSRFL
-606 DRRLIVNASVYYEDW
+606 DRHLTVNAGVYYEDW

-637 NAGDAK
+637 NAGNAK

-648 LEINALLGGG
+648 LEVQALIGGG
-658 FTLSASGAYTDAT
+658 FTLSASSAYTHAT
-671 LEPGPHYTIV
+671 LDPGPHYTIV
-681 MDGQLPGAPPS
+681 LQGQPVGDPAAS
-692 TVVPDVPK
+692 VVPDVPK
-700 YTVNLGLDY
+700 YTANVGLDY
-709 EHPLSGPLALTGHV
+709 IHALDDRLSLVAHA

-756 VKSLSAW
+756 VKSVSDW
-763 NASLFVTNLANKHPA
+763 NVSLFCTKLANNHPA

-791 FNRVVT
+791 FNRLLT
-797 SQPRTM
+797 SQPRTI
-803 GLDLN
+803 GLDFG
-808 FKY
+808 FKR